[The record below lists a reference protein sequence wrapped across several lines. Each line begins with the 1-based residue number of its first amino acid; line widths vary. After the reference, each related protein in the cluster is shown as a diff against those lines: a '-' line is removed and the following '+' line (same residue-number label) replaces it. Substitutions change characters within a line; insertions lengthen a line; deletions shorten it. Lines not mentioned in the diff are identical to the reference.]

1 MWRLVMMCLLASGSC
16 ELDKVCKVQ
25 GRIVRRNK
33 MVKEMKCEDV
43 GEKLKSAERLV
54 LLAPKTRAIKI
65 TPQCLPK
72 MRTIEVRGTDLFT
85 CEEFQGFPLVMINK
99 RICGVTVSL

>member
-1 MWRLVMMCLLASGSC
+1 MMCSLASVSC
-16 ELDKVCKVQ
+16 ELDKVCTVQ
-25 GRIVRRNK
+25 GSIVRCNRI
-33 MVKEMKCEDV
+33 VKEMMCEDV

-54 LLAPKTRAIKI
+54 LLAPNTRAIKI

-85 CEEFQGFPLVMINK
+85 CEDFH
-99 RICGVTVSL
+99 